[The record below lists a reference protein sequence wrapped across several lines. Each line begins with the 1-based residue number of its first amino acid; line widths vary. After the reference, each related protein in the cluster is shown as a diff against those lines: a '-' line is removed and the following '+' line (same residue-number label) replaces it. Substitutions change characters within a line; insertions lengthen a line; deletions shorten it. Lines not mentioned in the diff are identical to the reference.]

1 VRQELQTYESK
12 IATHEKMALRKAV
25 DRAAAQARQT
35 QSEKY
40 DLMAEQVYISID
52 DM

>member
-1 VRQELQTYESK
+1 MRQELETYESK
-12 IATHEKMALRKAV
+12 IVTHEKMALRKAV

-35 QSEKY
+35 QSERY
-40 DLMAEQVYISID
+40 DLMSEQVYICIY